1 MSSSHA
7 AAEDQALEGSSTP
20 HIDLVLSEYFT
31 VTLYIHARELAS
43 GGVTLKKYSMRVACG
58 VATTPSV
65 LVRLACLGLVAS
77 RNSLGVTATG
87 APVCKKSHPRHTF
100 THIKSSYTSTSNT
113 KADPARGRFRMA
125 TYPW

>member
-43 GGVTLKKYSMRVACG
+43 GVSLKKYSMRCARVCG
-58 VATTPSV
+58 VANTPSV
-65 LVRLACLGLVAS
+65 LR
-77 RNSLGVTATG
+77 R
-87 APVCKKSHPRHTF
+87 
-100 THIKSSYTSTSNT
+100 Y
-113 KADPARGRFRMA
+113 
-125 TYPW
+125 